1 MHGIHE
7 YLHSK
12 LPECVYVEEGAGGL
26 PLLHVRNRYAECSIY
41 AYGAHVV
48 SFKPHG
54 ERDLLWL
61 SPYSR
66 FSEGAPI
73 RGGIPLCFPW
83 FGKHRTRDDLPLHGF
98 VRTRFWNLESAEVL
112 VDGRTKIV
120 FFVENRGPTSE
131 ARPYRFRLELSTIVG
146 ETLEMALTV
155 QNLEHLPIICE
166 EGFHTYFKVEDP
178 RRCEVIGLDG
188 IEYIDR
194 VQGDSRATQRGAG
207 YFEGETVRAFMHVPP
222 VLELL
227 DLGHRRIH
235 IEQVHMNSAV
245 LWNPGEKAAAEN
257 PEIRDT
263 WKQFV
268 CVESANCL
276 DCQLEIPALGYHRS
290 VLRLSAVNFDE
301 QKQGQECSKGAL
313 G

>member
-112 VDGRTKIV
+112 ADGRTKLV
-120 FFVENRGPTSE
+120 FSVESGESTSE
-131 ARPYRFRLELSTIVG
+131 SWPYRFRLELSVTVG
-146 ETLEMALTV
+146 KMLEMALTV
-155 QNLEHLPIICE
+155 QNLENLPIICE
-166 EGFHTYFKVEDP
+166 DGFHTYMRVEDL
-178 RRCEVIGLDG
+178 RQCEVTGVDRL
-188 IEYIDR
+188 EYIDR
-194 VQGDSRATQRGAG
+194 IQGDTRARQRGPAR
-207 YFEGETVRAFMHVPP
+207 FEGEMVCAFMHVPP

-227 DLGHRRIH
+227 ALGHRRIH
-235 IEQVHMNSAV
+235 IEQENMNSAV

-276 DCQLEIPALGYHRS
+276 DCQLEIPALGYHRG
-290 VLRLSAVNFDE
+290 VLRLSAV
-301 QKQGQECSKGAL
+301 
-313 G
+313 